1 MAAGNVG
8 YTDTRSFSGSL
19 LGDIASAIK
28 NRTKNAA
35 LMARQERAYAE
46 EQAEKQDTSL
56 SEAGIGKGYFFRR
69 ALGSTFGGDRIAR
82 TRGLFEK
89 DPPMGRDPLGS
100 IESRFRGG
108 FDYGI
113 ETPDAPKAVT
123 SSPSRSRGGTARPST
138 TAGGSGKDGV
148 PTEKNPLQ
156 VTNTRLTVGMLST
169 FQRLERQLAN
179 ITSFVGTGGGSPQAV
194 YALENQKML
203 LGSVFSKTTNMIN
216 AISKSIGNQ
225 TDAIKKVAKDESNK
239 LKQDAI
245 DAASKSEESGAEG
258 QNAKANNAIVK
269 ALNKAKQA
277 RSALSAPGSR
287 LKDIFGPASGMA
299 KGLRNPRAA
308 MRLARMRAKR
318 VFGKSLAKGVTGR
331 AFGRVGKII
340 AKNTLKKAA
349 AKTAIKGVGKMAI
362 KKVPILGAV
371 AGVAFG
377 IERAM
382 KGDWLGAIGE
392 VASGTASIFPGV
404 GTAISTGIDAAL
416 MAKDMNEAMNQET
429 PAFNEGGVIK
439 GDSWFD
445 SRISKFEN
453 DKLKRDMG
461 AKPLDMNFWREW
473 WTLDLKFDKK
483 NKNTIIDHVREG
495 LDTYFFKNQGVKN
508 FVDGLKFVFNKISS
522 FLMNIPGNIGNW
534 FRDRANDLT
543 SGLRSLMGGGGY
555 TGPTMTATGGTKVT
569 QADISR
575 GFGVV
580 DGLGSGSKPGGHTGL
595 DIAGPLFGKP
605 GTPISFLPSG
615 KVIDVGIIGD
625 ANDPGGENSGYGNFV
640 VIKTDTGEIVK
651 MGHLQSVN
659 VSKGARVGKDENGN
673 ATVIGAVGYTGF
685 TEPKGPAG
693 THLHLDLGTGYNP
706 GTAYVSGLM
715 DPMPVINDLIRG
727 GGDVKVTGQRNRTT
741 TRSLPP
747 QGNNDI
753 IIPLD
758 HVPSHLSGKF
768 PDDESKT
775 SFEQSK
781 ATGAAGRERDH
792 QDSAAAKLK
801 AKLEA
806 KGFRVSV
813 IKPESFSSYQTYD
826 AYIKGE
832 AAKGTRILPLHF
844 DAKVGQGGT
853 GFLTRTRKGDSA
865 DAAFARPIQAALSR
879 FQRANPELGNLGP
892 SDTTANAT
900 VNAGAL
906 SPTAL
911 IELGAMVQW
920 EEKYGRNFTSTST
933 FNTLIES
940 VADAVAQGTPT
951 RTQAAPIYTQ
961 QINTVPTTDQQKKD
975 AIWNIYL
982 KGLQ

>member
-169 FQRLERQLAN
+169 FQRLEKQLAN

-225 TDAIKKVAKDESNK
+225 TDTIKKVAKDESNK

-318 VFGKSLAKGVTGR
+318 AFGKSLARGVTGR

-416 MAKDMNEAMNQET
+416 IAKDMNEAMNQET

-439 GDSWFD
+439 GDNWFD

-555 TGPTMTATGGTKVT
+555 TGPTMTAIGGTKVT

-595 DIAGPLFGKP
+595 DIAGPVFGKP

-659 VSKGARVGKDENGN
+659 VTKGARVGKDENGN

-706 GTAYVSGLM
+706 SSAYVSGLM

-727 GGDVKVTGQRNRTT
+727 GGDVKVTGQTNRPAASTATT
-741 TRSLPP
+741 
-747 QGNNDI
+747 
-753 IIPLD
+753 
-758 HVPSHLSGKF
+758 
-768 PDDESKT
+768 
-775 SFEQSK
+775 
-781 ATGAAGRERDH
+781 AAGLGQQGVMGNKNFGSTSGEGKTGILIVPGHASGGGAPGEKELVKKLAANAYANIKKRYPRANVQM
-792 QDSAAAKLK
+792 QDLDSMFADTDAGFEKQK
-801 AKLEA
+801 AWYKKKESEGWEVLEIHMDA
-806 KGFRVSV
+806 SMESGAGSGRGVIVPVGELNRIEKHYAQNYGAFDRGFRDLAAPNRGVS
-813 IKPESFSSYQTYD
+813 IF
-826 AYIKGE
+826 
-832 AAKGTRILPLHF
+832 
-844 DAKVGQGGT
+844 
-853 GFLTRTRKGDSA
+853 
-865 DAAFARPIQAALSR
+865 
-879 FQRANPELGNLGP
+879 ELGNMSPELQRATKSGQVTKAQL
-892 SDTTANAT
+892 DALTA
-900 VNAGAL
+900 
-906 SPTAL
+906 SF
-911 IELGAMVQW
+911 ED
-920 EEKYGRNFTSTST
+920 
-933 FNTLIES
+933 S
-940 VADAVAQGTPT
+940 VAKGAGLVPASAPPPP
-951 RTQAAPIYTQ
+951 AAS
-961 QINTVPTTDQQKKD
+961 DQQKKD

-982 KGLQ
+982 KGLK